1 MIQDLKSN
9 KAADMLPQWSKG
21 RSDSLDANQKLILS
35 VLRKKGYLEEVL
47 TEHFKVSK
55 TALLP
60 ETKC

>member
-1 MIQDLKSN
+1 MP
-9 KAADMLPQWSKG
+9 PQWNKG

-35 VLRKKGYLEEVL
+35 VLRKKRYWKEVL

-60 ETKC
+60 GTKC